1 VAPHSVGLTGR
12 HVGGSVVGT
21 RIAQYPNG
29 IAIFEVTCRC
39 GRALRRNSSTLRYA
53 IRHGLSVECQQCR
66 KDSGGGVWETA
77 SLLRRVADGGP
88 VYTDY
93 ETEDICSEVMEE
105 LEATFGPR
113 VERIP
118 LPLYVEPGSMLG
130 LVAADRLEEIDRL
143 NEWDPLWA
151 ADALKKKAKA
161 PAAPPKAVANVLA
174 QRPAA
179 AAPAPSSI
187 LLKEPTRSEA
197 NGQCWHFIAPAR
209 RKRG

>member
-1 VAPHSVGLTGR
+1 MASGKLPEEGHPGDVASAEPILTPVEASAEDVEEELSDGRGSIEAIEKRRAARLFNDAFSGGPVRTRTIGEARRSRQVETGAVAPHSVGLTGR

-93 ETEDICSEVMEE
+93 ET
-105 LEATFGPR
+105 
-113 VERIP
+113 
-118 LPLYVEPGSMLG
+118 
-130 LVAADRLEEIDRL
+130 
-143 NEWDPLWA
+143 
-151 ADALKKKAKA
+151 
-161 PAAPPKAVANVLA
+161 
-174 QRPAA
+174 
-179 AAPAPSSI
+179 
-187 LLKEPTRSEA
+187 
-197 NGQCWHFIAPAR
+197 
-209 RKRG
+209 